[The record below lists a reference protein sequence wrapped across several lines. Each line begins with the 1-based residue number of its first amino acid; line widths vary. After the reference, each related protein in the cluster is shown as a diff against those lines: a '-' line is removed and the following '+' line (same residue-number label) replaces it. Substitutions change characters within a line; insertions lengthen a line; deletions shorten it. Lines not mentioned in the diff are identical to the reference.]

1 MKAPLIL
8 TKSNNGT
15 EKLGGVHYC
24 MDHTGKM
31 SGIISLSTSVLCNPI
46 CQQRCREGNSICA
59 HCFAATNMS
68 FRPSMQKPYERNFKI
83 LNGGILDDSVI
94 PIISSRYGRGE
105 SFGDYASANAVI
117 NFWKLAKKNPDT
129 QFAMWSKNLR
139 FFAEAIEAG
148 YKKPKNVQ
156 IVYSSPF
163 VNKTAVV
170 PEKYAGFVDKVF
182 TVYDREEAKKV
193 DINCGARSCLACGR
207 CYRKNPQG
215 VKIQEIREILK

>member
-1 MKAPLIL
+1 MKPLIL
-8 TKSNNGT
+8 TKDNNGT

-24 MDHTGKM
+24 INHSGKM

-46 CQQRCREGNSICA
+46 CQQRRQEGNSICA
-59 HCFAATNMS
+59 HCFAATNMAYRTS
-68 FRPSMQKPYERNFKI
+68 MKPVYEKNFRI
-83 LNGGILDDSVI
+83 LNGSILDDSVI
-94 PIISSRYGRGE
+94 PVIPSRYGRGE
-105 SFGDYASANAVI
+105 SFGDYASANSVI
-117 NFWKLAKKNPDT
+117 NFWKLARKNPDSL
-129 QFAMWSKNLR
+129 FAMWSKNLK

-163 VNKTAVV
+163 INKTAVV

-207 CYRKNPQG
+207 CYRKNPKG

>member
-1 MKAPLIL
+1 MKKNMIL
-8 TKSNNGT
+8 TKSNNGSS
-15 EKLGGVHYC
+15 ELGGVHYC
-24 MDHTGKM
+24 LDHSGKM

-46 CQQRCREGNSICA
+46 CQQRRKEGNSICA
-59 HCFAATNMS
+59 HCFAATNMAY
-68 FRPSMQKPYERNFKI
+68 RTSMQPVYEKNFRI
-83 LNGGILDDSVI
+83 LNGSILDDSVI

-105 SFGDYASANAVI
+105 SFGDYASANSVI

-129 QFAMWSKNLR
+129 QFAMWTKNLR
-139 FFAEAIEAG
+139 FIAEAIEAG
-148 YKKPKNVQ
+148 WKKPSNVQ

-182 TVYDREEAKKV
+182 TVYDKKEAKNV

-207 CYRKNPQG
+207 CYRKNPKG

>member
-1 MKAPLIL
+1 MIL
-8 TKSNNGT
+8 TKKTNGGA
-15 EKLGGVHYC
+15 ELGGVHYC

-31 SGIISLSTSVLCNPI
+31 SGIISLSTSVLCNPV
-46 CQQRCREGNSICA
+46 CQRRRKEGNSICA
-59 HCFAATNMS
+59 HCFAATNMAYHK
-68 FRPSMQKPYERNFKI
+68 SMQKPYERNFKI
-83 LNGGILDDSVI
+83 LNGSILDDSVI
-94 PIISSRYGRGE
+94 PVISSRYGRGE
-105 SFGDYASANAVI
+105 SFGDYASVNSVI

-129 QFAMWSKNLR
+129 QFAMWTKNLR
-139 FFAEAIEAG
+139 FVAEAIENG
-148 YKKPKNVQ
+148 WKKPSNVQ

-182 TVYDREEAKKV
+182 TVYDKEEAKNV

-207 CYRKNPQG
+207 CYRKNPKG